1 MIVGAYAAM
10 PTSLLTEDRVRGFIV
25 AGGGREDYRGV
36 KIQVQAGADVET
48 RAAMIRRLSAMC

>member
-10 PTSLLTEDRVRGFIV
+10 PTSLLTEDRVRGFIG

-36 KIQVQAGADVET
+36 KIQVPAGADVET
-48 RAAMIRRLSAMC
+48 RVAMIRRLAAMC